1 MRVLELG
8 SCLATTP
15 KQSTKS
21 IKRERFEDS
30 FVKHGGAKG
39 VLDLVAMQSYL
50 ACPNQVLPEVCYEI
64 TAEMEALQF
73 NTHSLLK
80 LELVGHD
87 PRWPILVWVD
97 GDPNAVD
104 IKQVLVCCEHPMQ
117 PRGLETGGGNRNSD
131 YERDRILRNRET
143 SCSGEVTR
151 SGRYFGEPSD
161 PELPLNRLYI
171 HGLLPEPPA
180 PLNTRLDSE
189 ASSTPS
195 GYKTGI
201 LAGSILPARQRS

>member
-8 SCLATTP
+8 SCLTTTP

-30 FVKHGGAKG
+30 FVKHGRAKG

-50 ACPNQVLPEVCYEI
+50 ACPNQVPSEVCYDI

-87 PRWPILVWVD
+87 PRWPINIWVD
-97 GDPNAVD
+97 GDPSAVD
-104 IKQVLVCCEHPMQ
+104 IKHVLVCCEHPMQ

-151 SGRYFGEPSD
+151 SG
-161 PELPLNRLYI
+161 LYI
-171 HGLLPEPPA
+171 HGFLTEPPA

-195 GYKTGI
+195 VYKTGI